1 MLLQGSGLI
10 PNTEDQITLSG
21 GVYQLLVTDGNGCV
35 DSVQYTIDEPDTIVS
50 NGVVTDISCYD
61 QIDGAINLNLT
72 GGATPYSSIS
82 WTSSDPS
89 FSDPGGNL
97 TSLVNLDS
105 GSYSVTVIDAN
116 GCQYD
121 TTLIITKPSEI
132 FANGVPTDVV
142 CFGDADGTITLNTS
156 SGAGGYSWSWSSTNL
171 ASLIQLL
178 KILPIL
184 MLELIPLPLLMSTA
198 VPKTPHLPSINQTI

>member
-1 MLLQGSGLI
+1 MSASGGTLPYSSVEWFQGVIGSGSSTGVTGFTNSALCPGQDYYAIVTDANGCTKDFQINPISSPAAISINATTTDLDCHGNGNGAIDATYSGGTGLLSPSWTIITPGSGLI

-82 WTSSDPS
+82 VSYTH
-89 FSDPGGNL
+89 L
-97 TSLVNLDS
+97 TLP
-105 GSYSVTVIDAN
+105 
-116 GCQYD
+116 
-121 TTLIITKPSEI
+121 TK
-132 FANGVPTDVV
+132 A
-142 CFGDADGTITLNTS
+142 
-156 SGAGGYSWSWSSTNL
+156 
-171 ASLIQLL
+171 
-178 KILPIL
+178 
-184 MLELIPLPLLMSTA
+184 
-198 VPKTPHLPSINQTI
+198 

>member
-1 MLLQGSGLI
+1 M
-10 PNTEDQITLSG
+10 
-21 GVYQLLVTDGNGCV
+21 
-35 DSVQYTIDEPDTIVS
+35 
-50 NGVVTDISCYD
+50 
-61 QIDGAINLNLT
+61 NLT

-142 CFGDADGTITLNTS
+142 CFNDADGTITLNTS
-156 SGAGGYSWSWSSTNL
+156 SGAGGYSWSWSSTNPSFVDPATENL
-171 ASLIQLL
+171 TNLDVGTYTVTITDVNGCTKDSSFTIDQPDDINISLDLL
-178 KILPIL
+178 ENVDCNGNGNGIINVTLTGGTTPLSPSWTIITPVSYTHLTLP
-184 MLELIPLPLLMSTA
+184 
-198 VPKTPHLPSINQTI
+198 TIALV